1 MTHHHFPRETPH
13 EEKLFSAIAGNP
25 PYQRSSTASES
36 VQNVFHESQE
46 LALLIS
52 DYSSLIY
59 PAGRWIMR
67 SGKGMREF
75 GDEFLNSPRLRSVRY
90 FNARETL
97 ELFPG
102 TLVRDGVG
110 IVLTIPEDLGDSKAF
125 ELNGERINRPGSE
138 LISVDARITRIVQ
151 SLREH
156 YPRSIRESVLPRSYF
171 GIESSFAELNPAKL
185 VPVCEA
191 ICAPEHMSDPVKLFT
206 NDKSGPTG
214 RTRWFWVER
223 AEIPRGHGEINR
235 WKVLTRSGIQ
245 GHESK
250 LEFLISAPGT
260 AIARSYVVV
269 RSFTSESEA
278 QGFMSYLQTEFAKR
292 LLRESIVGRLSAL
305 GVFLPDLSHAVN
317 PSTGLIGWESSWSD
331 NDLRELFFNI
341 LTDSDWE
348 YLVSDS

>member
-1 MTHHHFPRETPH
+1 MTHLRLPIEASN
-13 EEKLFSAIAGNP
+13 EEKLFSAIVGNP

-46 LALLIS
+46 LTLLIS
-52 DYSSLIY
+52 DYSNLIY

-75 GDEFLNSPRLRSVRY
+75 GDELLNSPRLRSIRY

-110 IVLTIPEDLGDSKAF
+110 IVLTVPEDLGNNEAF
-125 ELNGERINRPGSE
+125 ELNGEHINRPGSE
-138 LISVDARITRIVQ
+138 LISVDARITRIIQ
-151 SLREH
+151 NLRKD
-156 YPRSIRESVLPRSYF
+156 YPRSIRENILPRSYF
-171 GIESSFAELNPAKL
+171 GIESSFAELNPDKL
-185 VPVCEA
+185 VPVCED

-214 RTRWFWVER
+214 RSRWFWIER
-223 AEIPRGHGEINR
+223 SEIPRGHEEINR
-235 WKVLTRSGIQ
+235 WKVITRSGIQ

-250 LEFLISAPGT
+250 LDFLLAAPGT

-269 RSFTSESEA
+269 RSFASESEA
-278 QGFMSYLQTEFAKR
+278 QGFMSYLQTDFAKR

-305 GVFLPDLSHAVN
+305 GAFLPDLSHVVN
-317 PSTGLIGWESSWSD
+317 PFTGLLGWASSWSD
-331 NDLRELFFNI
+331 DDLKDLFTNI
-341 LTDSDWE
+341 LTASDWE
-348 YLVSDS
+348 YLISSS